1 MDDTARMPEDRA
13 PAEIAIEIVDASLYM
28 VIGTADRTGQ
38 PWASPVYF
46 AHEGYRHYYWV
57 SEAEAQHSRNLRDR
71 REVGGVIFDST
82 TPINT
87 GQGVYIL
94 GVAQELPAHE
104 CAEPIEVFSERVVGH
119 GGDPWVLEDVTG
131 DSRHR
136 LYRATA
142 EALYVLDEHD
152 HRVEVQLPPPA

>member
-1 MDDTARMPEDRA
+1 MPDDRT
-13 PAEIAIEIVDASLYM
+13 PAEIATEIVDRSLYL
-28 VIGTADRTGQ
+28 VVGTADSSGQ
-38 PWASPVYF
+38 PWATPVYF
-46 AHEGYRHYYWV
+46 AHRDYREYFWV
-57 SEAEAQHSRNLRDR
+57 SEPEAQHSRNLRDR

-94 GVAQELPAHE
+94 GVGQELPAHE
-104 CAEPIEVFSERVVGH
+104 CAEPIQIFSKRVVEH

-131 DSRHR
+131 DARHR

-142 EALYVLDEHD
+142 EAVYVLDEHD
-152 HRVEVQLPPPA
+152 HRVEVRLSP

>member
-1 MDDTARMPEDRA
+1 MPEERP
-13 PAEIAIEIVDASLYM
+13 PAEIAKEIVDASLYM

-38 PWASPVYF
+38 PWATPVFYSH
-46 AHEGYRHYYWV
+46 AGYREYFWV
-57 SEAEAQHSRNLRDR
+57 SEAESQHSRNLRDR

-82 TPINT
+82 AKIGN
-87 GQGVYIL
+87 GQGVYVL

-104 CAEPIEVFSERVVGH
+104 CADPIKLFSKRSRGHDGER
-119 GGDPWVLEDVTG
+119 WTLKDVTG
-131 DSRHR
+131 DSPHR

-152 HRVEVQLPPPA
+152 HRIEVRLQEV